1 MRLQN
6 KIACHLGRPMV
17 VRPASRD
24 VCKRGAKVIIADLNE
39 ADSKA
44 AVQSI
49 EAAGGTAVFIRTD
62 VSQEADVAAMVKSVE
77 RDFGRLDVLVT
88 CAGILLGAAV
98 RIDQFDVEAWDA
110 VIRVNLRGTFLCT
123 KHAVPLMEKSD
134 GGVIVLIASGAGVTG
149 PSASVAYGASKG
161 WGARVG
167 IYPKNQVEPLGIRW
181 HVVCPGN
188 LNTPLKLRAIAEI
201 AERGGESPE
210 AAVTAAQSTL
220 FKPEEVAK
228 VLTDLASDAGQ
239 MPKSSYLRS
248 DLSCRL
254 FFIHTLV
261 PRQFQRNN
269 PLHFR

>member
-6 KIACHLGRPMV
+6 KVALVTGGATGIGAATAVMYARE
-17 VRPASRD
+17 
-24 VCKRGAKVIIADLNE
+24 GAKVIIADLNE
-39 ADSKA
+39 TAGKA
-44 AVQSI
+44 TAQSI
-49 EAAGGTAVFIRTD
+49 EAEGGTAQFVRAD
-62 VSQEADVAAMVKSVE
+62 VSQEADVAALMEGMKQ
-77 RDFGRLDVLVT
+77 RFGRLDVLVT

-98 RIDQFDVEAWDA
+98 RIDQFDVDDWDA

-123 KHAVPLMEKSD
+123 KHAVPLMEECG

-161 WGARVG
+161 GVRG
-167 IYPKNQVEPLGIRW
+167 LGFTLKNQVEPLGIRV

-210 AAVTAAQSTL
+210 AAVADAQSTL

-228 VLTDLASDAGQ
+228 VLTDLASDAGANA
-239 MPKSSYLRS
+239 
-248 DLSCRL
+248 DE
-254 FFIHTLV
+254 LV
-261 PRQFQRNN
+261 FTK
-269 PLHFR
+269 

>member
-6 KIACHLGRPMV
+6 KVALVTG
-17 VRPASRD
+17 
-24 VCKRGAKVIIADLNE
+24 GATGIGAATAMMYAQEGAQVIIADLNE
-39 ADSKA
+39 TDGIAT
-44 AVQSI
+44 VQSI
-49 EAAGGTAVFIRTD
+49 EAAGGTAQFVRTD
-62 VSQEADVAAMVKSVE
+62 VSQEAAVAAAIEAIKKN
-77 RDFGRLDVLVT
+77 FGQLDVLVT

-123 KHAVPLMEKSD
+123 KYAVPLMEQSG

-161 WGARVG
+161 GVRG
-167 IYPKNQVEPLGIRW
+167 LGFTLKNQVEPLNIRV

-201 AERGGESPE
+201 AERNGESPE
-210 AAVTAAQSTL
+210 AAVAAAHSTL

-228 VLTDLASDAGQ
+228 VLTNLASDAG
-239 MPKSSYLRS
+239 MNAEE
-248 DLSCRL
+248 
-254 FFIHTLV
+254 LV
-261 PRQFQRNN
+261 FTK
-269 PLHFR
+269 

>member
-6 KIACHLGRPMV
+6 KVALVTGGATGIGAATAVMYAREGAQV
-17 VRPASRD
+17 V
-24 VCKRGAKVIIADLNE
+24 IADLNE
-39 ADSKA
+39 VDGKA
-44 AVQSI
+44 TARSI
-49 EAAGGTAVFIRTD
+49 EADGGTAQFVRTD
-62 VSQEADVAAMVKSVE
+62 VSDEVDVAALMEGVKQQ
-77 RDFGRLDVLVT
+77 FGRLDVLVT

-98 RIDQFDVEAWDA
+98 RIDQFDADDWDA

-123 KHAVPLMEKSD
+123 KHAVPLIEESG

-161 WGARVG
+161 GVRG
-167 IYPKNQVEPLGIRW
+167 LGFTLKNQVEPLGIRV

-210 AAVTAAQSTL
+210 AAVADAQSTL

-228 VLTDLASDAGQ
+228 VLTDLASDAGANA
-239 MPKSSYLRS
+239 
-248 DLSCRL
+248 DE
-254 FFIHTLV
+254 LV
-261 PRQFQRNN
+261 FTR
-269 PLHFR
+269 

>member
-6 KIACHLGRPMV
+6 KVALVTGGATGIGAATAVMYARE
-17 VRPASRD
+17 
-24 VCKRGAKVIIADLNE
+24 GAKVIIADLNE
-39 ADSKA
+39 TDGKTT
-44 AVQSI
+44 VQSI
-49 EAAGGTAVFIRTD
+49 EAEGGTAQFVRTD
-62 VSQEADVAAMVKSVE
+62 VSQEAEVAGLIETVE
-77 RDFGRLDVLVT
+77 QNLGRLNVLVT

-123 KHAVPLMEKSD
+123 KHAVPLMAKS

-161 WGARVG
+161 GVRG
-167 IYPKNQVEPLGIRW
+167 LGFTLKNQVEPLGIRV

-201 AERGGESPE
+201 AEREGESPE
-210 AAVTAAQSTL
+210 KAVAAAQSTL

-228 VLTDLASDAGQ
+228 VLTDLASDAGANAEE
-239 MPKSSYLRS
+239 
-248 DLSCRL
+248 
-254 FFIHTLV
+254 LV
-261 PRQFQRNN
+261 FTK
-269 PLHFR
+269 